1 MITTIKTPGKLM
13 LAGDWS
19 VLELG
24 NHSIVMPLNKYVT
37 VTVQQDNAFKIHAPD
52 IDLNTLDISW
62 HAPQLT
68 ILTQL
73 SHEQQKKFLTTQ
85 KALEV
90 VLSYIHEQNQEHTE
104 KTNTHEINPFSLTIN
119 SEISTIKLPDG
130 TITKPG
136 LGSSAAVTVG
146 IITALLDFHNFDITS
161 VIAKNIIF
169 KLSYLAHI
177 QSQSVMGSGFD
188 IAVCTYEKVIMYQR
202 FDPVWLVKK
211 IQTTPSLTELV
222 NTKWPQL
229 TIAPMILPEDMRVL
243 TGFVGKSA
251 QTTNLLSLVQN
262 FKKNNPEKYREL
274 MSALDSIVKNLIEK
288 LTQNNTKNH
297 NDIIELI
304 KQHRNLLK
312 TLSQYCDNNLETP
325 ELTKLITI
333 AEQYDA
339 GAKFSGAGGGD
350 CGIAL
355 CFDQQTEE
363 NIKASWLENNIIPLE
378 IQQHLS

>member
-1 MITTIKTPGKLM
+1 MITTVKTPGKLM

-19 VLELG
+19 VLEPG
-24 NHSIVMPLNKYVT
+24 NHSIVMPINKYVT
-37 VTVQQDNAFKIHAPD
+37 VTVQKNSSLTVHAPEIHRD
-52 IDLNTLDISW
+52 TIDISW
-62 HAPQLT
+62 QSPHIT
-68 ILTQL
+68 IITQL
-73 SHEQQKKFLTTQ
+73 SQEQQKTFLTVQ

-90 VLSYIHEQNQEHTE
+90 ILSYIQEQNQEYNEHRE
-104 KTNTHEINPFSLTIN
+104 THEIEPFELTIN
-119 SEISTIKLPDG
+119 SEISNLKLSDA

-146 IITALLDFHNFDITS
+146 IITAVLDFHNFDITS
-161 VIAKNIIF
+161 SIAKNIIF

-188 IAVCTYEKVIMYQR
+188 IAVCTYEKVIIYQR
-202 FDPVWLVKK
+202 FDPAWLVKK
-211 IQTTPSLTELV
+211 IQTTPSLTDLI
-222 NTKWPQL
+222 TAKWPQL
-229 TIAPMILPEDMRVL
+229 VIAPIIIPKDLRVL
-243 TGFVGKSA
+243 IGFVGKSA
-251 QTTNLLSLVQN
+251 QTGELISRVQN

-274 MSALDSIVKNLIEK
+274 MHSLDHIVKDLIEK

-312 TLSQYCDNNLETP
+312 TLSEYCDNKLETP

-333 AEQYDA
+333 AEQYGA

-363 NIKASWLENNIIPLE
+363 NIKASWRENNIIPLD
-378 IQQHLS
+378 ITII